1 MSENMKKIY
10 QAYADSIAPAPDM
23 QERLKRQLYAEM
35 QGERPRKRNYGR
47 GQFSRWLVV
56 ACMLSDLC
64 GNGHLRTDREGRR
77 PLDHRS

>member
-23 QERLKRQLYAEM
+23 QERLKRQETKLWKRAILPVVGCSLYAVPCEW
-35 QGERPRKRNYGR
+35 R
-47 GQFSRWLVV
+47 
-56 ACMLSDLC
+56 LSDLC

>member
-35 QGERPRKRNYGR
+35 QGNAPGNETMEEGNSPG
-47 GQFSRWLVV
+47 GWL
-56 ACMLSDLC
+56 
-64 GNGHLRTDREGRR
+64 
-77 PLDHRS
+77 